1 MIIMMIP
8 KIKLDTMMKTMVEV
22 DTMMILTIMFR
33 VESALPGSFITSP
46 CRGSLDTDSASR
58 SVFIPISY
66 FLFHVKHCLI
76 LVAG

>member
-8 KIKLDTMMKTMVEV
+8 KIKLDTMKKTMVEV

-58 SVFIPISY
+58 SVFL
-66 FLFHVKHCLI
+66 FLFHIKHCLI